1 MASSGDY
8 AKMASSGDSEQMAS
22 SGKNSVV
29 AAIGYNSIA
38 KAEKG
43 SWITLAEWVCDD
55 EGNLIP
61 ALVKTRKVDGKHI
74 KADTWYKLKNGK
86 FEVVNDE

>member
-1 MASSGDY
+1 
-8 AKMASSGDSEQMAS
+8 MASSGDSEQMAS